1 VPPGAPVPVFM
12 ALSFV
17 NLLAFGILVAAAI
30 YFRARSEFHKRLMF
44 LATINLLSAAIQRL
58 PLDFI
63 DSGGLLAVF
72 GLLDLFIV
80 VCVVYDTLRH
90 RRLHPAFAWGALLS
104 IIWPALANV
113 MGGSSAWGKFTIW
126 LLSSGT

>member
-1 VPPGAPVPVFM
+1 M
-12 ALSFV
+12 L
-17 NLLAFGILVAAAI
+17 
-30 YFRARSEFHKRLMF
+30 
-44 LATINLLSAAIQRL
+44 LATINLLSAARQRL

-80 VCVVYDTLRH
+80 VCVVYDTVRH

-104 IIWPALANV
+104 IVWPALANG
-113 MGGSSAWGKFTIW
+113 MGG
-126 LLSSGT
+126 